1 MAEPAIRRI
10 TVGEFLRWE
19 DGTDT
24 RYELVDGFVVAMAP
38 AAPRHGALVLR
49 LGGAINATLRGRP
62 SCAAYGEAGIVR
74 PDRDDTFYV
83 ADIAVNCDRLQPDD
97 QMICNPILIVEVLSP
112 STANFDRNTKVP
124 DYRRIPSVEEILL
137 LDSTTMFAEILQHD
151 GDRWITE
158 IVQGPAA
165 TLSLNSVPLTISMAE
180 LYEGL
185 PLPETAGQHGPASSV
200 SF

>member
-1 MAEPAIRRI
+1 MAEPAIRRM
-10 TVGEFLRWE
+10 TVDDFLRWE

-24 RYELVDGFVVAMAP
+24 RYELVEGLVVAMAP
-38 AAPRHGALVLR
+38 PAPRHGTLVLR
-49 LGGAINATLRGRP
+49 LGGAIDAALRTRP
-62 SCAAYGEAGIVR
+62 PCAAHGEAGIVR

-83 ADIAVNCDRLQPDD
+83 ADIAVSCDRLQPDD
-97 QMICNPILIVEVLSP
+97 QLIGNPILVVEILSP

-124 DYRRIPSVEEILL
+124 DYRRIASIQEILL
-137 LDSTTMFAEILQHD
+137 LDSATIFAEILRRE

-165 TLSLNSVPLTISMAE
+165 VLSLASVPLTISMAE

-185 PLPETAGQHGPASSV
+185 PLPERAAR
-200 SF
+200 